1 MSKEKYSLSAEERES
16 MAKRIG
22 AASPVDLAEA
32 VALLATCG
40 PHMDEDSLQF
50 MRQHIADRAHSL
62 LRHSAIY
69 HNWNAPPSGGGG
81 GS

>member
-32 VALLATCG
+32 VSLFARCA
-40 PHMDEDSLQF
+40 PHMDEDSLRFVRKQ
-50 MRQHIADRAHSL
+50 IAERAQGL

-69 HNWNAPPSGGGG
+69 HNWNAPPEAGG